1 MSFGRPPNI
10 STFKPTP
17 PEKGSFPLD
26 HEGECKQFVKEY
38 LECLKKN
45 QGNNGNCRHLSKTY
59 LKCRMDKG
67 LMTPEEMNN
76 LGFQDDEIR
85 RTEEK

>member
-26 HEGECKQFVKEY
+26 HEGILFIIMKIYKLF
-38 LECLKKN
+38 
-45 QGNNGNCRHLSKTY
+45 SK
-59 LKCRMDKG
+59 
-67 LMTPEEMNN
+67 
-76 LGFQDDEIR
+76 
-85 RTEEK
+85 